1 MKHKKE
7 AKIALLCFSA
17 ILLFIV
23 GMRCGLHDGQALEA
37 EERAAII
44 AEIKAGYKKQL
55 SALESELEAERQV
68 DHVEIEYVYT
78 PLPVD
83 YDTAPE
89 QPEEDDIVLLAKML
103 YMEAGV
109 SNTFSQ
115 IAACADCALFRVEAG
130 YGTLRQVITAPGQ
143 FVGYSAN
150 YPVDARMYN
159 IAKDTMLRHEL
170 AAWER
175 DTFGFTLV
183 STTIPGDFMWF
194 TGDGCKNTFTNNNGG
209 RITP

>member
-1 MKHKKE
+1 MRHCKE
-7 AKIALLCFSA
+7 LIAAVLCT
-17 ILLFIV
+17 ILIGVLLFIV

-37 EERAAII
+37 E
-44 AEIKAGYKKQL
+44 
-55 SALESELEAERQV
+55 LEALRQV

-83 YDTAPE
+83 YATAPE
-89 QPEEDDIVLLAKML
+89 QPDEDDIVLLAKML

-170 AAWER
+170 AKWEL

-183 STTIPGDFMWF
+183 STVVPSDYMWF
-194 TGDGCKNTFTNNNGG
+194 SGDGTRNHSPTITGG
-209 RITP
+209 GSRRDRKR